1 MTVTIQQEIINNQY
15 VYIEQ
20 KKNESSY
27 NVGIAESIGN
37 YNFTELYRTVNEHV
51 YPTLQQAKRRY
62 SYLKRKAR

>member
-20 KKNESSY
+20 DKNESGY
-27 NVGIAESIGN
+27 NVGIAESVGN
-37 YNFTELYRTVNEHV
+37 TELYRTVNKHV